1 MSARALHI
9 ELWVEGY
16 KTYANDT
23 LGADELDQLVLDRA
37 LGVTLAI
44 GLKVAKITNMANRV
58 DPVTVCGSVRVDCRR
73 LSG

>member
-9 ELWVEGY
+9 ELRVEGDIAY
-16 KTYANDT
+16 TNDA

-44 GLKVAKITNMANRV
+44 GLQVA
-58 DPVTVCGSVRVDCRR
+58 
-73 LSG
+73 